1 MGMIPAVGP
10 SRRLTA
16 SPYYKWW
23 VYGAVATGMFVTVMD
38 QSGVNIALPRIADQF
53 DAYIPAVQWVTLGYV
68 LSTSALL
75 LPIGRVSD
83 MVGRTRVYLAGLL
96 VFMGLAAMGG
106 AAQTLPVLIAAKVLQ
121 GAGAAAIQANG
132 MAMIVSAFPDR
143 ERGRAVGLHMTV
155 IGTGSISG
163 PIIGGLLTSRFGWRA
178 VFYAGIPMGLIAVAA
193 GLAVLRREAPARST
207 GSPGVKF
214 DWPGAG
220 MSSGALVTFLLGITN
235 GYRLG
240 WSSPFVVA
248 AFGIAALLSVAFVR
262 WERGAS
268 DPMLDLSLFRSKLFS
283 MGVSAR
289 FLSFL
294 GSSSVFFLMPFYLMQ
309 VLGYPASRAG
319 LMVVPSSIC
328 MAIVGP
334 ISGRLSD
341 RVGTRWLAVGGMA
354 LTAAA
359 MFTFSRLTV
368 DSSPA
373 LVIFGMVLSGSGSG
387 IFSSTNTSAVM
398 SSLGREKYGIVSALL
413 SVTRT
418 SANVTGVAI
427 ATTIIAVAM
436 GSLGYEPTLAGVG
449 NGGGEGVR
457 LAFMTGLRWAYLLA
471 VALVLAAMTLSALRG
486 ESRADSALLQSE

>member
-1 MGMIPAVGP
+1 
-10 SRRLTA
+10 
-16 SPYYKWW
+16 
-23 VYGAVATGMFVTVMD
+23 
-38 QSGVNIALPRIADQF
+38 
-53 DAYIPAVQWVTLGYV
+53 
-68 LSTSALL
+68 
-75 LPIGRVSD
+75 
-83 MVGRTRVYLAGLL
+83 
-96 VFMGLAAMGG
+96 
-106 AAQTLPVLIAAKVLQ
+106 
-121 GAGAAAIQANG
+121 
-132 MAMIVSAFPDR
+132 
-143 ERGRAVGLHMTV
+143 
-155 IGTGSISG
+155 
-163 PIIGGLLTSRFGWRA
+163 
-178 VFYAGIPMGLIAVAA
+178 
-193 GLAVLRREAPARST
+193 
-207 GSPGVKF
+207 
-214 DWPGAG
+214 
-220 MSSGALVTFLLGITN
+220 
-235 GYRLG
+235 
-240 WSSPFVVA
+240 
-248 AFGIAALLSVAFVR
+248 
-262 WERGAS
+262 
-268 DPMLDLSLFRSKLFS
+268 
-283 MGVSAR
+283 
-289 FLSFL
+289 
-294 GSSSVFFLMPFYLMQ
+294 MPFYLMQ

>member
-1 MGMIPAVGP
+1 MIPAVGP

-16 SPYYKWW
+16 SSHYKWW

-53 DAYIPAVQWVTLGYV
+53 GADIPAVQWVTLGYV

-75 LPIGRVSD
+75 LPMGRVSD

-96 VFMGLAAMGG
+96 VFMVLAAIGG

-143 ERGRAVGLHMTV
+143 ERGRAVGLHMTI

-163 PIIGGLLTSRFGWRA
+163 PILGGLLISGLGWRS

-193 GLAVLRREAPARST
+193 GLAVLRRDAPAGST
-207 GSPGVKF
+207 GSPGVRF

-240 WSSPFVVA
+240 WGSPLVVA
-248 AFGIAALLSVAFVR
+248 AFSVAALLFLGFIL
-262 WERGAS
+262 WERRAG
-268 DPMLDLSLFRSKLFS
+268 DPMLDLSLFQSKLFS

-319 LMVVPSSIC
+319 LMMVPSSIC

-341 RVGTRWLAVGGMA
+341 RIGTRWLAVGGMA

-373 LVIFGMVLSGSGSG
+373 LVVFGMVLSGSGSG
-387 IFSSTNTSAVM
+387 IFASTNTSAVM
-398 SSLGREKYGIVSALL
+398 SALSREKYGIVSALL

-427 ATTIIAVAM
+427 ATTIVAVAM
-436 GSLGYEPTLAGVG
+436 VSLGYEPSLAGVAD
-449 NGGGEGVR
+449 GGGEGVK

-471 VALVLAAMTLSALRG
+471 VALVLSAMALSALRG
-486 ESRADSALLQSE
+486 ESRENSALLQSK